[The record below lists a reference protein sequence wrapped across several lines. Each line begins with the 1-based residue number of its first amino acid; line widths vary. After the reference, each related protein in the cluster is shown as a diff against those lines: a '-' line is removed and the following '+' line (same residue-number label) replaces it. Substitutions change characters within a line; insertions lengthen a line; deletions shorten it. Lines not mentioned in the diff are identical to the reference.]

1 MWVEFVWDE
10 DKCGLSLFEV
20 RLCLLGLCGVRLC
33 VCGEGVEVVCGV
45 TYLAEF
51 LLLLPIVDPY

>member
-1 MWVEFVWDE
+1 MRVEVVWGE
-10 DKCGLSLFEV
+10 IMSVGVVWSEV
-20 RLCLLGLCGVRLC
+20 

-45 TYLAEF
+45 RYLAEF